1 MPLQFI
7 PQSDDPFLTS
17 DAAMSL
23 AKFGHLNFL
32 LTQINDTEYADQ
44 AAAEAAGAAP
54 GDLYHT
60 PAGAIHVVL
69 PY

>member
-44 AAAEAAGAAP
+44 AAAEAALAAP
-54 GDLYHT
+54 GDLYHD
-60 PAGAIHVVL
+60 ADGKVCVVL